1 MVHITSEPGYGDDVI
16 RSGFKRYGYP
26 VLFPFLLNRVI
37 VRIYPFEQPAI
48 LLLSYPRCGSSW
60 IGRVLSYSPDLLYL
74 REPVN
79 QAFQKKFNDW
89 AVIDPGRDQET
100 WDAYLEF
107 AKLAFSGIPT
117 RYAPGAVSNLGELL
131 PGKRKG
137 KWLLIKEV
145 NPLAADMYVKNF
157 SPKIVYILRH
167 PAGVANSFYRLG
179 WIGSSFEEFGVN
191 YGAIQSQAIDAIE
204 KGWHKIIRYED
215 LANEPGDR
223 FSELFDD
230 LEIRRPTDYEA
241 IISKYSESDEAG
253 DDPYRIL
260 RKSRSQVE
268 KWRVELS
275 PSQIEQVMSGYERTA
290 GKIGSYAMQQVKN
303 V

>member
-1 MVHITSEPGYGDDVI
+1 M
-16 RSGFKRYGYP
+16 
-26 VLFPFLLNRVI
+26 
-37 VRIYPFEQPAI
+37 
-48 LLLSYPRCGSSW
+48 
-60 IGRVLSYSPDLLYL
+60 
-74 REPVN
+74 
-79 QAFQKKFNDW
+79 FNDW
-89 AVIDPGRDQET
+89 AVIDPDRDQET
-100 WDAYLEF
+100 RDAYLEF
-107 AKLAFSGIPT
+107 ARLAFSGIPT

-145 NPLAADMYVKNF
+145 NPLAADIYVKNF
-157 SPKIVYILRH
+157 SPKIVYIIRH

-179 WIGSSFEEFGVN
+179 WIGSSFEQFGVN

-230 LEIRRPTDYEA
+230 LEIRRPIDFKA

-275 PSQIEQVMSGYERTA
+275 PSQIEQVMSGYKRTA
-290 GKIGSYAMQQVKN
+290 GKIGSYSMQQVNN